1 MAQKYNP
8 PRQGPIGQIFDVACL
23 LVMVFAVLFVPVWL
37 KIAVPSRIRVLPE
50 GVQMQEITKEDGSPG
65 QAWTGLTW
73 EAIGQN
79 ATMQE
84 QWGALGFSLEDAAN
98 IVTQPFDYTLDVGGI
113 AMTAI
118 VIVGYFVFVLTLS
131 RREYKDVIAEKFE

>member
-8 PRQGPIGQIFDVACL
+8 PQQRKIGQIFDVLCL
-23 LVMVFAVLFVPVWL
+23 LVMVFLVLFVPVWA

-79 ATMQE
+79 PAMQA
-84 QWGALGFSLEDAAN
+84 QWQALGYDLESAAD
-98 IVTQPFDYTLDVGGI
+98 IVTQPFDYTFDVGGI
-113 AMTAI
+113 TI
-118 VIVGYFVFVLTLS
+118 TGVVILGYFVFVLFLS
-131 RREYKDVIAEKFE
+131 TREYKEVIAEKFE